1 MPKDAFQAHNRERI
15 ERGEEPF
22 ANPRNATAGT
32 IRQLDPSV
40 VAERPLAVFT
50 STCSRS
56 DRTRGTHRAELERFP
71 EFGLRVGEPTAWR

>member
-50 STCSRS
+50 STCSKRS
-56 DRTRGTHRAELERFP
+56 NSRTRIGQNSSGSPSSAC
-71 EFGLRVGEPTAWR
+71 G